1 MVVLAGVEDVKNDG
15 GLVELIVEGKV
26 NPEQLRA
33 KVEEKT
39 KTKVNLLSV
48 SPASSTTGDER
59 TAGCGKP
66 GMVVLRTLLYC
77 ESCVRKCKKVV
88 HSHEGKRTHVFAS
101 KILIPERDI
110 DEWLIL

>member
-1 MVVLAGVEDVKNDG
+1 MLIGVEEVKENG
-15 GLVELIVEGKV
+15 GLMELIVVGKV
-26 NPEQLRA
+26 DPEQLRA

-39 KTKVNLLSV
+39 KTKVNLFSV
-48 SPASSTTGDER
+48 SPATTTGDES
-59 TAGCGKP
+59 TTGCAKP

-88 HSHEGKRTHVFAS
+88 HSHEGKRTYVFAS